1 MKVSDHFA
9 AEHFG
14 GTVPVSMSV
23 YLQYLFTVKSNFV
36 DDDALA
42 IIIQ

>member
-23 YLQYLFTVKSNFV
+23 YLQYLFTVKSNF
-36 DDDALA
+36 LLMMMF
-42 IIIQ
+42 